1 MRKIKLLSF
10 VFLVT
15 ASMSITAFAG
25 EWTDDNRCYL
35 KDNGAY
41 ASNEWVNI
49 DEKWYWFN
57 EGSNRKGYLPPWAG
71 RANDGSP
78 YNANGEYIDMNTDG
92 MKYATEDL
100 YNQLQDGMSYEQV
113 ISILGKEHEVS
124 NAERR
129 QIGNQTY
136 DYLQVKWYA
145 EDLDS
150 NIRITFKNGLL
161 HARHATW
168 KH

>member
-1 MRKIKLLSF
+1 
-10 VFLVT
+10 
-15 ASMSITAFAG
+15 
-25 EWTDDNRCYL
+25 
-35 KDNGAY
+35 
-41 ASNEWVNI
+41 
-49 DEKWYWFN
+49 
-57 EGSNRKGYLPPWAG
+57 
-71 RANDGSP
+71 
-78 YNANGEYIDMNTDG
+78 